1 MTQVRYAIVY
11 GYKDAADT
19 FFPFGEFYLRG
30 ATLEQAKSLFGD
42 LPKPAGTG
50 RYVFRLFERY
60 YDKHT
65 EVDMNYKASEFT
77 RETNLAGFKSLLEAL
92 ISLQESALEN

>member
-11 GYKDAADT
+11 GYKDAADA

-30 ATLEQAKSLFGD
+30 ASLDQAKTLFGE
-42 LPKPAGTG
+42 LPKPAGSG

-65 EVDMNYKASEFT
+65 EVDMNYKPSEFT
-77 RETNLAGFKSLLEAL
+77 RETNLAGLNTLVETL
-92 ISLQESALEN
+92 IKLQETALEN